1 MKKVFLVK
9 KDPNKPADA
18 DNWIVMD
25 MDEFRAFA
33 DTPEGSERKKNFGQ
47 LDGCDTDDVII
58 FAECGEETAAIWR
71 AEKDHR
77 DYLTAVR
84 NLSGYRT
91 LPLYGRDDETGE
103 DVMRGDL
110 LRDRSPSVEETVILK
125 IMTEKL
131 RIAITTLDREE
142 RDLVDKLMLSE
153 YPMTEREYAELLGV
167 SRNDVHNRKLRVIR
181 KLRQLLAQ

>member
-25 MDEFRAFA
+25 MEELRVFA
-33 DTPEGSERKKNFGQ
+33 DTPEGRERRQNFGQ

-91 LPLYGRDDETGE
+91 LSFYGTDEETGE
-103 DVMRGDL
+103 DVIRGDL
-110 LRDRSPSVEETVILK
+110 LRDRSPSVEETVIIK
-125 IMTEKL
+125 MMTEKL
-131 RIAITTLDREE
+131 RIAITTLDRDE
-142 RDLVDKLMLSE
+142 RDLVEKLMLSE
-153 YPMTEREYAELLGV
+153 LPMTEREYAELMGL
-167 SRNDVHNRKLRVIR
+167 SRDDVHNRRRHVIR
-181 KLRQLLAQ
+181 KLRRLLNQ